1 MGAQDG
7 VTQKVA
13 FEDRSNMRKL
23 YSKAWQY
30 LGKLHPDKGNI
41 KSGYWG
47 GIGMGWA
54 DIDQDQEARTTEQ
67 KD

>member
-1 MGAQDG
+1 MQERWAGTVLGVGAQDG

-47 GIGMGWA
+47 GIGTGGL
-54 DIDQDQEARTTEQ
+54 T
-67 KD
+67 